1 MQAAYREV
9 MLIRVVKAKKQQ
21 LVQTQPIFE
30 QVGKTGW
37 LLAWLSR
44 EQHPIATIARIQ
56 DSDGAPAFD
65 LLAINAHFASYYSA
79 LYSSKAANSGGEELD
94 SFLGQMTFAIVA
106 NAAPEHLDSPI
117 TLEEV
122 QQALST
128 L

>member
-1 MQAAYREV
+1 MQNANGV
-9 MLIRVVKAKKQQ
+9 PVLDPV
-21 LVQTQPIFE
+21 
-30 QVGKTGW
+30 
-37 LLAWLSR
+37 
-44 EQHPIATIARIQ
+44 
-56 DSDGAPAFD
+56 
-65 LLAINAHFASYYSA
+65 AINACFASYYSA